1 MASATLRPTNVYQI
15 SEING
20 QRLITAVNPSNLD
33 LKTADGAKWVL
44 LEFNINS
51 QLNYYNKILSA
62 NYVRFYYI
70 NDSGGQIIYL
80 DTNYVTVYNETF
92 NAGDLLNM
100 SQTTQLSTETLVCEY
115 DGSQPPYKYY
125 GRAIPS
131 PNTLKQINLMS
142 LLTSDKF
149 YLLCSV
155 RFSGGRELSVNVTNN
170 FTLYLNY
177 ENLPTNAGILIN
189 PSNSFLDR
197 TKANTFT
204 LSADPNYK
212 TFHIIEIES
221 GTYHYKLSS
230 ASTYS
235 NVNFSGSSF
244 TIPANTLANSSQYNI
259 YATAVTSSGT
269 TSDTNVGNFTTVDVK
284 GEVTAI
290 SPKNVVTQGN
300 ITFDWDYSAP
310 TGTQQFAYDLDIS
323 YDNGTSWENIAN
335 HVVSSNPTSNQTITT
350 SGTIY
355 WRVRGYNQSN
365 IPSDYSEAT
374 MFLNAMPPRTPVFL
388 NVESGSAPIITWNA
402 EGQTAYQFQVIDESG
417 NVFLDTGFL
426 YTSDNIYRFSKYL
439 PNGVYTFKLR
449 TMNTY
454 EQVSEFATYN
464 YLQNVQITVPMV
476 NYTINN
482 QGIMFSIDSSEGFEH
497 IYIKRNNVTLGEF
510 SNNSFLDRFAK
521 VGMNEY
527 TIIFVTGNN
536 EAGFTNINIEFTPSI
551 KTESLIDL
559 EGNIININKR
569 WNATLQPQRRVISD
583 SESINYL
590 GANVPEINTTDL
602 VIRTFEVS
610 VYDQKNEYDSLIG
623 KTLFYRGS
631 SASAWVVVT
640 ALSRTDTW
648 FGNEVNLSLEE
659 TQYSEAVEYEI

>member
-1 MASATLRPTNVYQI
+1 MASATLRPSNVYQI
-15 SEING
+15 SVING

-33 LKTADGAKWVL
+33 LKTADGAKLVL

-92 NAGDLLNM
+92 NAGELLNM

-197 TKANTFT
+197 TKANTFS

-269 TSDTNVGNFTTVDVK
+269 TSDTNVGDFTTVDVK

-335 HVVSSNPTSNQTITT
+335 HVVSSNPTSNQTIST

-365 IPSDYSEAT
+365 IPSDYS
-374 MFLNAMPPRTPVFL
+374 
-388 NVESGSAPIITWNA
+388 
-402 EGQTAYQFQVIDESG
+402 
-417 NVFLDTGFL
+417 
-426 YTSDNIYRFSKYL
+426 
-439 PNGVYTFKLR
+439 
-449 TMNTY
+449 
-454 EQVSEFATYN
+454 
-464 YLQNVQITVPMV
+464 
-476 NYTINN
+476 
-482 QGIMFSIDSSEGFEH
+482 
-497 IYIKRNNVTLGEF
+497 
-510 SNNSFLDRFAK
+510 
-521 VGMNEY
+521 
-527 TIIFVTGNN
+527 
-536 EAGFTNINIEFTPSI
+536 
-551 KTESLIDL
+551 
-559 EGNIININKR
+559 
-569 WNATLQPQRRVISD
+569 
-583 SESINYL
+583 
-590 GANVPEINTTDL
+590 
-602 VIRTFEVS
+602 
-610 VYDQKNEYDSLIG
+610 
-623 KTLFYRGS
+623 
-631 SASAWVVVT
+631 
-640 ALSRTDTW
+640 
-648 FGNEVNLSLEE
+648 
-659 TQYSEAVEYEI
+659 